1 MTWRLAVT
9 AAGAAASLV
18 WCYGSMT
25 AADKEA
31 PSKAAADAPAAKPAP
46 KPPAAKAP
54 KPLLLLDEEEE
65 KPAKGPMADNSRCLV
80 CHANYEKEEMAVAH
94 AKADIGCA
102 KCHGD
107 SDAHIADES
116 WGSGGNGTP
125 PGIMYPPAKVI
136 PSCLVCHELS
146 KTDPDC
152 KCDFPRLPERKSCT
166 DCHGQHR
173 LKTRKCK
180 WK

>member
-1 MTWRLAVT
+1 MTGRLTV
-9 AAGAAASLV
+9 AAGAVALLV

-25 AADKEA
+25 AADKET
-31 PSKAAADAPAAKPAP
+31 PPQPAADAPPSKTVA
-46 KPPAAKAP
+46 KPPAAKSA
-54 KPLLLLDEEEE
+54 KPLLLLDDEDEQ
-65 KPAKGPMADNSRCLV
+65 PTKGKMADNSRCLV

-94 AKADIGCA
+94 AKAEIGCA
-102 KCHGD
+102 KCHGA

-116 WGSGGNGTP
+116 WASGGNGTP
-125 PGIMYPPAKVI
+125 PGVIYPPDKVI
-136 PSCLVCHELS
+136 PSCTACHELR
-146 KTDPDC
+146 KTDADC
-152 KCDFPRLPERKSCT
+152 KCDFPRLSEKKSCT